1 MIKGN
6 SFLSSDKRVTHETEQ
21 MNWETYIM
29 KFDNI
34 ELIGENI
41 HGKYL
46 NSFKRFARET

>member
-1 MIKGN
+1 
-6 SFLSSDKRVTHETEQ
+6 
-21 MNWETYIM
+21 M

-46 NSFKRFARET
+46 QLIQKIRQRGLKNGKRAPALCCSAAR